1 MVSKESRDMSEANKP
16 AEEFYT
22 VCFKG
27 NPREMAKNLF
37 QIVSPFG
44 EVVAIGIGNEFEAS
58 DALREQ
64 LKSEAA

>member
-1 MVSKESRDMSEANKP
+1 
-16 AEEFYT
+16 
-22 VCFKG
+22 
-27 NPREMAKNLF
+27 MAKNLF